1 MKTRNKILMTVVVL
15 FVIMALR
22 PIYKPTLE
30 QCALVKGHLISI
42 AEAGGPA
49 DVAIRL
55 RDDSHRY
62 YINRG
67 IEQGVN
73 TSVLRAELVDN
84 EVEVYYV
91 KHWTPLDPMGTMRHV
106 SRVVYQGAIIYD
118 EIEQRL

>member
-1 MKTRNKILMTVVVL
+1 MMLVVL

-30 QCALVKGHLISI
+30 QCALVKGELISI

-55 RDDSHRY
+55 RDDVHRY

-67 IEQGVN
+67 IDRGINALALN
-73 TSVLRAELVDN
+73 TELVDN

-106 SRVVYQGAIIYD
+106 SRVVYNGAIIYD
-118 EIEQRL
+118 GIEKKL